1 MSNGTGQHAQSGT
14 GLAMSGGGFRATLF
28 HAGSLWRL
36 NELGLLR
43 SLTRISSVSGGSIT
57 NGVLALA
64 WPRLEFDA
72 QGVARNFEALVVQP
86 LRRFCSF
93 DIDTRAI
100 AKAFL
105 PGQHA
110 WEKLRDAY
118 DEYLFHGA
126 KLTDLPEAPQA
137 PRFIFNATN
146 LKTGR
151 SFRFTRKY
159 LSDYRIGML
168 DTTALAAPG
177 NTLSMAVAA
186 SSGFPP
192 LFSPI
197 SFDTDPT
204 HWQKVE
210 GADLAGNPEYCS
222 SMSLSDGGVYDNLGL
237 EPVWK
242 SCRTVLISNAGK
254 PFEYGVDVNS
264 MILAADLRLMLRVL
278 DVTMDQVQGLRLREI
293 VDSYESGEHQ
303 GAYWGINTNIDDY
316 TQQRLKRNL
325 PALAP
330 PALSVSAQSRDALAA
345 MRTRLNEFKPEE
357 QNRLINWGYAVCDA
371 AMRSYG
377 GVSSATPPS
386 WPYVNFPLS

>member
-1 MSNGTGQHAQSGT
+1 MAKGTGEQLENIT

-36 NELGLLR
+36 NELGLLK
-43 SLTRISSVSGGSIT
+43 SLGRISSVSGGSIT

-64 WPRLEFDA
+64 WPKLDFDA
-72 QGVARNFEALVVQP
+72 QGVAKNFEALVVQP

-100 AKAFL
+100 AKAVF

-110 WEKLRDAY
+110 WDKLRDAY

-126 KLTDLPEAPQA
+126 KLADLPEAPE
-137 PRFIFNATN
+137 FIFNATN

-151 SFRFTRKY
+151 NFRFTKKY
-159 LSDYRIGML
+159 LADYRLGLL
-168 DTTALAAPG
+168 DTAALPAPG
-177 NTLSMAVAA
+177 NTLSMAVTA

-192 LFSPI
+192 IFAPL
-197 SFDTDPT
+197 SFTTDPS

-222 SMSLSDGGVYDNLGL
+222 SMSLCDGGVYDNLGL
-237 EPVWK
+237 EPLWK
-242 SCRTVLISNAGK
+242 RCRTVLISNAGK

-264 MILAADLRLMLRVL
+264 MFLATEVRLMLRTL

-293 VDSYESGEHQ
+293 VDHYDSGELQ
-303 GAYWGINTNIDDY
+303 GAYWGINTPLDKY
-316 TQQRLKRNL
+316 AQGLAKKKL
-325 PALAP
+325 PPLAP
-330 PALSVSAQSRDALAA
+330 SALSVSAQSTQALAN

-357 QNRLINWGYAVCDA
+357 QLRLINWGYAVCDA

-377 GVSSATPPS
+377 GATSAAAPK
-386 WPYVNFPLS
+386 WPYVNAALS

>member
-1 MSNGTGQHAQSGT
+1 MSNGTGKQLESGT

-28 HAGSLWRL
+28 HVGSLWRL

-64 WPRLEFDA
+64 WPKLTFDA
-72 QGVARNFEALVVQP
+72 QGVATNFEALVVQP

-100 AKAFL
+100 AKAVW

-110 WEKLRDAY
+110 WDKLRDAY

-126 KLTDLPEAPQA
+126 KLTDLPASPQA
-137 PRFIFNATN
+137 PEFIFNSTN

-151 SFRFTRKY
+151 DFRFTRKY
-159 LSDYRIGML
+159 LADYRIGLL
-168 DTTALAAPG
+168 DTTALPAPG
-177 NTLSMAVAA
+177 NTVSMAVAA

-197 SFDTDPT
+197 SFTTDPT

-222 SMSLSDGGVYDNLGL
+222 SMSLSDGGVYDNLGI
-237 EPVWK
+237 EPLWK

-264 MILAADLRLMLRVL
+264 MILAPDLRLMMRVL
-278 DVTMDQVQGLRLREI
+278 DITMDQVQGLRLREV
-293 VDSYESGEHQ
+293 VDSYERGEHQ
-303 GAYWGINTNIDDY
+303 GAYWGINTHIDDY
-316 TQQRLKRNL
+316 AQVNAKRNL
-325 PALAP
+325 PAMSP
-330 PALSVSAQSRDALAA
+330 PALPVSAQSREALAG

-357 QNRLINWGYAVCDA
+357 QLRLINWGYAVCDA
-371 AMRSYG
+371 AMRSHG
-377 GVSSATPPS
+377 GVSSARAPS